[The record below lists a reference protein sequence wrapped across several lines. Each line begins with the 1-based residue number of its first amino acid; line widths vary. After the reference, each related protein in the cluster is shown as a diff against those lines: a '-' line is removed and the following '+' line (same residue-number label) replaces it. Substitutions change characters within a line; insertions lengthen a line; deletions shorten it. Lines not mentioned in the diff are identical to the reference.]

1 MKIAPIDERAAL
13 WRVFVTGSRVLPE
26 EEPLHTLGSTLFL
39 TEVRRVSVAPAERVF
54 TIAVVERGAL
64 ALVYGESVEQ
74 VQAQGDWALAERAVL
89 AMGGAGMDVL
99 LARSKRV
106 WRLTPAQRSL
116 ASQRAVAIVAGV
128 LVQSELSP
136 ALLPDES
143 RLVGL
148 RGVRQWLDT
157 LSE

>member
-1 MKIAPIDERAAL
+1 MNVASIDERSVL
-13 WRVFVTGSRVLPE
+13 WRVFVPGSRLVPE
-26 EEPLHTLGSTLFL
+26 EEPLRALGSTLFS

-64 ALVYGESVEQ
+64 ALVHGESVEQ
-74 VQAQGDWALAERAVL
+74 GQAQGDWALAERAVR

-99 LARSKRV
+99 LARAKRV
-106 WRLTPAQRSL
+106 WRLTPAQPGL
-116 ASQRAVAIVAGV
+116 ASQRAAAIVAGV

-143 RLVGL
+143 RLIGL
-148 RGVRQWLDT
+148 RGVRQWLDA